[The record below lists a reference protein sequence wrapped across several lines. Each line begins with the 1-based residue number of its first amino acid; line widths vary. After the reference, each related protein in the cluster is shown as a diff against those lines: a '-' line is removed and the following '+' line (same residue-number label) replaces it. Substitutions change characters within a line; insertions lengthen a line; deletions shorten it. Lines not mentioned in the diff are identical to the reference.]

1 MSVSCGRQHCVSGE
15 KATWQKFP
23 DGVLLNVPHTF
34 NVEQIAASGQC
45 FRLAALPF
53 GGYTAITGQH
63 MVKITPRD
71 AGYFFHCSFGDFRDV
86 WIPYF
91 DLAAD
96 YEVYQRAMYDDPF
109 LQDALASGGGIRILR
124 QDLWEMV
131 VTFIISQR
139 NNIPRITQS
148 VEALCRAYGDLLGN
162 VNGQEFYSFPTP
174 EQLRNKDLS
183 VAALGYREKYV
194 RGAAAYN
201 AEFWQELWLQD
212 DATAKKMLLEIRGIG
227 EKVANC
233 IMLFGLHRMDSYP
246 RDVWINRLIED
257 VYHGN
262 FDPTKY
268 VGFAGYVQQMQF
280 YHYRRISKG
289 ESE

>member
-1 MSVSCGRQHCVSGE
+1 MSGE
-15 KATWQKFP
+15 KVTCQKFS
-23 DGVLLNVPHTF
+23 DGVFLNIPHTF

-45 FRLAALPF
+45 FRLTTLPS

-63 MVKITPRD
+63 MVKITSRD
-71 AGYFFHCSFGDFRDV
+71 TGYFFHCSFDDFRDV
-86 WIPYF
+86 WIPFF

-96 YEVYQRAMYDDPF
+96 YEVYQRAMRGDPF
-109 LQDALASGGGIRILR
+109 LQEALISGGGIRILH

-148 VEALCRAYGDLLGN
+148 VEALCQAYGTLLGK
-162 VNGQEFYSFPTP
+162 VDGQELYSFPTP
-174 EQLRNKDLS
+174 EQLRGQDLS
-183 VAALGYREKYV
+183 VAALGYREEYV
-194 RGAAAYN
+194 KGVVACE
-201 AEFWQELWLQD
+201 AEFWQELWSQD
-212 DATAKKMLLEIRGIG
+212 DATAKKMLLGIRGIG

-246 RDVWINRLIED
+246 RDVWINRLIDD
-257 VYHGN
+257 VYHGD

-268 VGFAGYVQQMQF
+268 AGFAGYVQQLQF
-280 YHYRRISKG
+280 YHYRKIAK
-289 ESE
+289 EASE